1 MTEAE
6 WILIDPPVVG
16 EGAKLPERR
25 AIEGRYVTAEPLDP
39 AKHGEALWQGFGGA
53 RNQELWRYMRSG
65 PFTDRPAFD
74 VYLEEKSASP
84 DPLYFALV
92 NRATATAA
100 GHAAYMRIDTCQRV
114 IEVGAIVYAP
124 EFQKTRAATEA
135 MYLMARYVFEELG
148 YRRYEW
154 KCNVLNDA
162 SQRAA
167 RRLGFAFEGVFRQ
180 HMIVKGRSR
189 DTAWYAMLDSEWPQ
203 RKREF
208 ERWLHPE
215 NFDDNG
221 RQKTR
226 LHHV

>member
-6 WILIDPPVVG
+6 LILVGPPVVG
-16 EGAKLPERR
+16 EGAKPPERR
-25 AIEGRYVTAEPLDP
+25 PMYGRYVTAESLDP
-39 AKHGEALWQGFGGA
+39 AKHGEALWQGLGG
-53 RNQELWRYMRSG
+53 NVSHDLWRYMRSG

-74 VYLEEKSASP
+74 AYLVEKAGSA
-84 DPLYFALV
+84 DPLYFALI
-92 NRATATAA
+92 NRATGSAA

-114 IEVGAIVYAP
+114 IEVGAIVYTP

-189 DTAWYAMLDSEWPQ
+189 DTAWYAMLDSEWPS

-208 ERWLHPE
+208 ERWLAEE
-215 NFDDNG
+215 NFDEDG

-226 LHHV
+226 LRHV